1 MFDSIDMMF
10 QMLIDMYS
18 GYIRRVE
25 DDTNAVIILMELRQE
40 YQNYQKDN
48 TLEGKPVFTELVNQ
62 IDEIIQ
68 TKCKGVRRKYNDFE
82 KKIPT

>member
-18 GYIRRVE
+18 GYIGRVA
-25 DDTNAVIILMELRQE
+25 DDIYAVRILMELRQE
-40 YQNYQKDN
+40 RQDYQKDN
-48 TLEGKPVFTELVNQ
+48 TLEGKPMFTELVNQ

-68 TKCKGVRRKYNDFE
+68 TKCKGVNR
-82 KKIPT
+82 

>member
-18 GYIRRVE
+18 GYIGRVV
-25 DDTNAVIILMELRQE
+25 DTDAVRILMELRQE
-40 YQNYQKDN
+40 RQDYQKDN
-48 TLEGKPVFTELVNQ
+48 TLDGKTMFTELVNQ

-68 TKCKGVRRKYNDFE
+68 NVKEETNDL
-82 KKIPT
+82 PNLWS

>member
-18 GYIRRVE
+18 GYITRVV
-25 DDTNAVIILMELRQE
+25 DTDAVRILMELRQE
-40 YQNYQKDN
+40 RQDYQKDN
-48 TLEGKPVFTELVNQ
+48 TLEGKPMFTELVNQ

-68 TKCKGVRRKYNDFE
+68 TKCKRGDK
-82 KKIPT
+82 

>member
-18 GYIRRVE
+18 GYIRRVA
-25 DDTNAVIILMELRQE
+25 DDTDAVSILMELRQE
-40 YQNYQKDN
+40 RQDYQKDN
-48 TLEGKPVFTELVNQ
+48 TLVGKIIFRELVNQ

-68 TKCKGVRRKYNDFE
+68 NVKE
-82 KKIPT
+82 KINALPNL

>member
-18 GYIRRVE
+18 GYISRVE
-25 DDTNAVIILMELRQE
+25 DDTNAVIILMGLRQE
-40 YQNYQKDN
+40 RQNYQKDN
-48 TLEGKPVFTELVNQ
+48 TLDGKPIFTELVNQ

-68 TKCKGVRRKYNDFE
+68 TKCKGGDR
-82 KKIPT
+82 

>member
-18 GYIRRVE
+18 GYISRVE

-40 YQNYQKDN
+40 RQDYQKDN
-48 TLEGKPVFTELVNQ
+48 TLDGKTMFTELINQ

-68 TKCKGVRRKYNDFE
+68 TKCKGGDK
-82 KKIPT
+82 

>member
-18 GYIRRVE
+18 SYIGRVV
-25 DDTNAVIILMELRQE
+25 DTDAVRILMELRQE
-40 YQNYQKDN
+40 RQDYQKDN
-48 TLEGKPVFTELVNQ
+48 TLDGKTMFTELVNQ

-68 TKCKGVRRKYNDFE
+68 NIKEETNDLSNLRS
-82 KKIPT
+82 

>member
-1 MFDSIDMMF
+1 MLDSIILLF

-25 DDTNAVIILMELRQE
+25 DDINAVTILMGLRQE
-40 YQNYQKDN
+40 WQDYQKDN
-48 TLEGKPVFTELVNQ
+48 TLEGKPIFTELVNQ

-68 TKCKGVRRKYNDFE
+68 NIKE
-82 KKIPT
+82 

>member
-18 GYIRRVE
+18 SCIGRVV
-25 DDTNAVIILMELRQE
+25 DTDAVRILMELRQE
-40 YQNYQKDN
+40 RQDYQKDN
-48 TLEGKPVFTELVNQ
+48 TLDGKTMFTELVNQ

-68 TKCKGVRRKYNDFE
+68 NIKEETNDLSNLRS
-82 KKIPT
+82 

>member
-18 GYIRRVE
+18 GYIGRVV
-25 DDTNAVIILMELRQE
+25 DTDAVRILMELRQE
-40 YQNYQKDN
+40 RQDYQKDN
-48 TLEGKPVFTELVNQ
+48 TLDGKTMFTELVNQ

-68 TKCKGVRRKYNDFE
+68 NVKEETNDLSNLWS
-82 KKIPT
+82 

>member
-18 GYIRRVE
+18 GYISRVA
-25 DDTNAVIILMELRQE
+25 DDTNAVIILMGLRQE
-40 YQNYQKDN
+40 RQNYQKDN
-48 TLEGKPVFTELVNQ
+48 ALDGKPIFTELVNQ

-68 TKCKGVRRKYNDFE
+68 TKCKGGDR
-82 KKIPT
+82 

>member
-18 GYIRRVE
+18 GYISRVA
-25 DDTNAVIILMELRQE
+25 DDTNAVIILMGLRQE
-40 YQNYQKDN
+40 RQNYQKDN
-48 TLEGKPVFTELVNQ
+48 TLDGKPIFTELVNQ

-68 TKCKGVRRKYNDFE
+68 TKCKGGDR
-82 KKIPT
+82 